1 MRTRLHTFQL
11 LLAAAACQL
20 VPHAVAEAGTARQEP
35 SAQEPGI
42 QEPGTPDLSP
52 QESTDQVLLRR
63 QKRQSLAREY
73 VALGN
78 EAYERADFT
87 TALGRYAEALEL
99 DPESEEARARFRAAE
114 DALGVPAAQAA
125 ETFKDDTDVLRIKR
139 EWARMEASRFS
150 STGDRLLREGD
161 HEGAIQSY
169 RKAEIVLRNYPLIA
183 TESLDER
190 IVRGKLQEATK
201 LRDEAILERARRDQE
216 AAAEAARERE
226 KAERDRRENKL
237 RSYYEAANRAFVQ
250 QDYAQAENWADL
262 ILAADPGNQLAREL
276 KEIAREARHDQTAA
290 RQRRDYREQW
300 QRTFDEL
307 GTMNVPQTK
316 AIQFDLERWLE
327 VRDRQPL
334 SQLQIQT
341 TADPR
346 RERVLE
352 ILDAT
357 IIPPKFGDES
367 EGATLSS
374 VAAFLQAQTNIN
386 FYISSSVTDELDEE
400 ETSIRMNLNE
410 RSVLN
415 VLEIIAETK
424 ENLRWKI
431 EDGMVLFVTAAE
443 LTGGQV
449 RATYSVHDLIHP
461 IPDYP
466 GRDINVSPSGGLQD
480 PDEELPEREANVV
493 TTGQLEE
500 LIRNNIAP
508 ATWEADPANT
518 IRITE
523 TGTLVVN
530 QTPEVQRQIQDLLAD
545 LREATGILVDIQ
557 SRFMR
562 VEDNFLEDIGVD
574 FRGLGLPGLGEN
586 GVALND
592 FGDGQS
598 EFGQVVGQTSDL
610 GAYFDD
616 GEDGDFRART
626 EALYDTQ
633 LGTADFNGSGGLA
646 FQWAFLNDLQ
656 LQLILRAVSKS
667 ERVELVTAPRI
678 VVHNAARG
686 TLSVLNQV
694 AYVQDFDIEIAQAA
708 SIADPVIAVIQDG
721 VILDVRPVVSA
732 DRRFVT
738 LEMRPTIAQLK
749 RPIEEKPT
757 STGTQNTVNIM
768 LPEVEIQRVRTSIPL
783 PDGGTVLLGGLK
795 ESTNQDQ
802 ASGTPILSKIPV
814 LSALFERKGNYIANK
829 KLLILLNAQIV
840 IPSELEPTDAE
851 LGIED

>member
-1 MRTRLHTFQL
+1 MRTRLHTFPL
-11 LLAAAACQL
+11 LFAAAVAPQL
-20 VPHAVAEAGTARQEP
+20 APYALAEPAPEGQEP
-35 SAQEPGI
+35 SVQDQSPE
-42 QEPGTPDLSP
+42 DRSP
-52 QESTDQVLLRR
+52 QASADEVLLRR
-63 QKRQSLAREY
+63 QKRQSMAREF

-78 EAYERADFT
+78 ELYERADFKG
-87 TALGRYAEALEL
+87 ALGRFAEALEL
-99 DPESEEARARFRAAE
+99 DPENEEARSRFRAAE
-114 DALGVPAAQAA
+114 DALGVSASQAA

-139 EWARMEASRFS
+139 EWARMEAARFS
-150 STGDRLLREGD
+150 STGDRLLREGLHD
-161 HEGAIQSY
+161 EAIQAY

-190 IVRGKLQEATK
+190 IVRSKLQEAAK
-201 LRDEAILERARRDQE
+201 LRDEAILEQSRVEQE
-216 AAAEAARERE
+216 AAAAAARERE
-226 KAERDRRENKL
+226 QAERDRRENKL
-237 RSYYEAANRAFVQ
+237 RSYYENANRSFVQ
-250 QDYAQAENWADL
+250 QDYAQAEKWSDL
-262 ILAADPGNQLAREL
+262 ILIADPGNQLARNL
-276 KEIAREARHDQTAA
+276 KDIAREARHDQTAA

-327 VRDRQPL
+327 VKDRQPL

-346 RERVLE
+346 REKVLE

-357 IIPPKFGDES
+357 IVTPKFGDES
-367 EGATLSS
+367 EGAPLAS
-374 VAAFLQAQTNIN
+374 VAAFFQAQTNVN
-386 FYISSSVTDELDEE
+386 FYISNSVTDELDEE
-400 ETSIRMNLNE
+400 ETSIRLNLNE

-415 VLEIIAETK
+415 VLQIIAETK
-424 ENLRWKI
+424 ENLRWKV

-443 LTGGQV
+443 MTGGQV

-466 GRDINVSPSGGLQD
+466 GRDINVAPSGGLQP
-480 PDEELPEREANVV
+480 PDEDLPEREANVV

-500 LIRNNIAP
+500 LIRNNIAT
-508 ATWEADPANT
+508 ASWDADPGNS

-557 SRFMR
+557 TRFMR

-574 FRGLGLPGLGEN
+574 FRGLGLPGLGAN

-616 GEDGDFRART
+616 GQDGDFRART

-633 LGTADFNGSGGLA
+633 LGTADFNGSGGLS

-686 TLSVLNQV
+686 NLSVLNQV

-708 SIADPVIAVIQDG
+708 SIADPIIAVIQDG

-738 LEMRPTIAQLK
+738 LEMRPTIAQLE

-768 LPEVEIQRVRTSIPL
+768 LPQVEIQRVRTSIPI

-795 ESTNQDQ
+795 ESTNRDQ
-802 ASGTPILSKIPV
+802 LSGTPILNKIPV
-814 LSALFERKGNYIANK
+814 LSALFERKGTYISNK

-840 IPSELEPTDAE
+840 IPSELEPTNAE